1 MIVIGAG
8 ETRRKK
14 KKSRDAEAAAGELLL
29 TETNERCQADKPE
42 TRAANQRIIPSVLF
56 HHGRPASS
64 STRSL
69 SSLIHYSCNDRS
81 FRSLARSR
89 VIISLSFSA
98 ACMCEP
104 GHCWKII
111 ISISSKLIKKHKAPR
126 HNTGPRSQVSH
137 SHAACHAFALG
148 TSLSLSDACLRVWT
162 HIHFQLK
169 MQLLRSN

>member
-1 MIVIGAG
+1 VIVIGAG

-69 SSLIHYSCNDRS
+69 SSLIHYMCATTAALS
-81 FRSLARSR
+81 FARSLAR
-89 VIISLSFSA
+89 V
-98 ACMCEP
+98 
-104 GHCWKII
+104 
-111 ISISSKLIKKHKAPR
+111 
-126 HNTGPRSQVSH
+126 
-137 SHAACHAFALG
+137 
-148 TSLSLSDACLRVWT
+148 
-162 HIHFQLK
+162 
-169 MQLLRSN
+169 